1 MVDLEKG
8 LPSMEEM
15 EDLRFNG
22 LEKKGAEKG
31 KGEGKGKEKGKRGRK
46 GKRAEGKR

>member
-22 LEKKGAEKG
+22 LENIE
-31 KGEGKGKEKGKRGRK
+31 GEGKRERGKKRERETSGMEMMD
-46 GKRAEGKR
+46 EG